1 MYVYLFILIT
11 YFKKLS
17 YVQYVRIA
25 ERVNMSVDDVKV
37 ALSGANLTTLFEDFR
52 LRLGISV
59 KPSPFVVDLTTD
71 EKDVHIGC
79 EFGIE
84 EKNRDFMEEDEDA
97 EEVLESEDEYQMGEE
112 EYNYDND
119 NMFYYLDDWI

>member
-37 ALSGANLTTLFEDFR
+37 ALSGANSTTLFEDFR

-59 KPSPFVVDLTTD
+59 KPSPFVVDLTAD

-79 EFGIE
+79 EFDIE
-84 EKNRDFMEEDEDA
+84 EKNHDFMEEDEDA

-119 NMFYYLDDWI
+119 NMFYYLDD